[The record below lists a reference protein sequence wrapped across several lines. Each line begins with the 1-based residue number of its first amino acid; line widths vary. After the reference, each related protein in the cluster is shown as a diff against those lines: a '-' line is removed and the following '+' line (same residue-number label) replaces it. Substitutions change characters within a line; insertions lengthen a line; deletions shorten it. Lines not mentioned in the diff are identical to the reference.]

1 MQNVFS
7 LMELLMRRS
16 CKIGISFRQ
25 QDRAKRSHSPD
36 LTSSFFIQLLN
47 CSIVRLFKCFPV
59 PCSSVLASRVKMR
72 IFTLIELLV
81 VIAIIAI
88 LASMLLPALNKARA
102 MAQNAKCLNNLKT
115 IGSAQAMY
123 SGDFDDYIILG
134 NHPWKGGDNMHW
146 TTGWHN
152 VLAGRAPVCNAT
164 TNYGVAYFDQNT
176 SKNSSQNS
184 TFVCPSEK
192 KPINGMIVGG
202 AAYYA
207 THYAI
212 NCSLVWSNESDGYLT
227 GWTASGGGAKR
238 ATQVKSP
245 SQAIFCADS
254 LAYDYA
260 IARDYRWFSYRHGAG
275 DGRTWP
281 DSSSTVALARGK
293 ANALLFDGHA
303 EGLQAQ
309 KFISGAITCKT
320 GVE

>member
-1 MQNVFS
+1 MQKVFQIDGTPHEK
-7 LMELLMRRS
+7 MLLR
-16 CKIGISFRQ
+16 GASFRQ
-25 QDRAKRSHSPD
+25 CRDRQNP
-36 LTSSFFIQLLN
+36 FLL
-47 CSIVRLFKCFPV
+47 
-59 PCSSVLASRVKMR
+59 SRGKTGF
-72 IFTLIELLV
+72 FTLIELLV

-123 SGDFDDYIILG
+123 SGDFDDWIILG
-134 NHPWKGGDNMHW
+134 NQPTTSGANMHW
-146 TTGWHN
+146 TTGWYN

-164 TNYGVAYFDQNT
+164 TNYGVTYYDQNT
-176 SKNSSQNS
+176 SKNTTQNS
-184 TFVCPSEK
+184 TFVCPTEK
-192 KPINGMIVGG
+192 KPINGTIVGG
-202 AAYYA
+202 EAYYA

-212 NCSLVWSNESDGYLT
+212 NCCLVWSNESNGYLT

-238 ATQVKSP
+238 ANQVKSA

-260 IARDYRWFSYRHGAG
+260 VAQNYQWFSYRHGGG
-275 DGRTWP
+275 DGRVWLVSTA
-281 DSSSTVALARGK
+281 TVALARGK
-293 ANALLFDGHA
+293 TNALLFDGHA

-309 KFISGAITCKT
+309 KFISGTITCKT